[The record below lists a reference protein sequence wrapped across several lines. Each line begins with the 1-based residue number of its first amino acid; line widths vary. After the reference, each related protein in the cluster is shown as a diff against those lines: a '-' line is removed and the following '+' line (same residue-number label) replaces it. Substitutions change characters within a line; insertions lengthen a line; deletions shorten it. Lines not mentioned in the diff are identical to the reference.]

1 MRADGAMRKGCDA
14 LDLAAI
20 WPSGTQ
26 MPGFPVPEI
35 GSSERRKHESESQA

>member
-1 MRADGAMRKGCDA
+1 MRTDGAMKKGCDA

-26 MPGFPVPEI
+26 MPGFPLPEI
-35 GSSERRKHESESQA
+35 ASSELRHRESRSDA